1 MKHGL
6 QTLQTYFNVQ
16 SRANKIKNDL
26 LSFLIEQK
34 KIADEVRIKIEE
46 ENIILKNKTV
56 ELEKE
61 ISIAKITIE
70 KDTIGRNN
78 LVFLQL
84 NLLHGHK
91 CRKTFYNNLFKV
103 NTEEYRKCVL
113 NKGVDKIS
121 E

>member
-1 MKHGL
+1 MTEQK
-6 QTLQTYFNVQ
+6 
-16 SRANKIKNDL
+16 RI
-26 LSFLIEQK
+26 LIEQK

-84 NLLHGHK
+84 NL
-91 CRKTFYNNLFKV
+91 YNFLKLKN
-103 NTEEYRKCVL
+103 
-113 NKGVDKIS
+113 
-121 E
+121 